1 MIRRFGIMSQS
12 IVILGVRSSYKYKSS
27 PATNVSKYNFSVL
40 LCHVFLAWGLDDNVE
55 G

>member
-1 MIRRFGIMSQS
+1 MSQS

-27 PATNVSKYNFSVL
+27 PAITNVFKLNFSVL